1 MNYKFKNKLYPYLLL
16 TPAAIFMLF
25 VVAYPVLLSFKNAFF
40 HEILIKPWEGS
51 GFVGFQNFM
60 KLVGN
65 KEFWIAFYK
74 TIIWTISSVAGK
86 TLIGLIIALFL
97 NQSFRGRGIYRTLI
111 LVPWVTP
118 QVVGAIVWRW
128 IYNGEY
134 GMLNYFLLT
143 TGIIEKSQSWLG
155 NQVTAFIAAL
165 VNDMWVGIP
174 FMTIV
179 ILAGLQAIP
188 SSIYEAARVDG
199 ASRVKQLFYITL
211 PQLKPVFLTATILST
226 IWTFNSFNII
236 WTLTRGG
243 PINATE
249 ILVIKTYKTAFQQFN
264 IGMGSAYA
272 VIIFIILMTFS
283 VFYWRRFSNE

>member
-1 MNYKFKNKLYPYLLL
+1 
-16 TPAAIFMLF
+16 MLF

-51 GFVGFQNFM
+51 GFVGFQNFI
-60 KLVGN
+60 KLLGD
-65 KEFWIAFYK
+65 KDFWIAFYK

-143 TGIIEKSQSWLG
+143 TGIIDKSQSWLG
-155 NQVTAFIAAL
+155 NQLTAFIAAL

-199 ASRVKQLFYITL
+199 ASKVKQLFYITL

-249 ILVIKTYKTAFQQFN
+249 ILVVKTYKTAFQQFN

-283 VFYWRRFSNE
+283 IFYWRRFSNE